1 MYIFYTKDEGLSI
14 ERKFYYLESQGA
26 LALENQ
32 GILKPGIVLF
42 GKYRILE
49 FVAEGGWANIY
60 KAEHLELRRWVAI
73 KQLKPE
79 LVEDKDALE
88 RFFSEGNIVAQIS
101 HSNVVIIY
109 DLGHCDETG
118 AHVIVTEFAEEGSLA
133 DRLKQSP
140 EGLPINEVLYIA
152 MGICSGL
159 EAVHRKGIIHR
170 DIKPSNILLFD
181 MGESQVTPKLSDFG
195 IARAPDIASMVDPA
209 SSGLTGTL
217 GYASPEQLDED
228 LKVDHRSDLY
238 SLGVLLYELL
248 TGQVPFIGEE
258 QDIVLEHI
266 FMSPR
271 PPSEL
276 RSDIPEPIEQ
286 IVLRTLRKN
295 RKERYQSAANLHEAF
310 EAIQDASLRRERK
323 LRFEGVLEQGLAHLA
338 KEEWEEAV
346 EVLRQADLL
355 EPGNEQ
361 VQASSQKARKRLKLK
376 QLYERG
382 VESLISADW
391 ENAQEYLAAVIS
403 QDPDY
408 GDGRA
413 RAQLEQVTQ
422 ELEQERRQ
430 RNLTVQY
437 QVGIGYFRTW
447 QWSRAIAKLKQ
458 VVTQDP
464 EFKDAANQLVKAR
477 DYLRAERM
485 FEQVKLHEEGEEW
498 IEAADLLEEI
508 ESLRPPHI
516 NVTQKLEYAKE
527 RRKEARRQQQL
538 ATWYDEGTAWLAA
551 GEFEQARES
560 FQRIYQ
566 RRLDYRDVADR
577 LKEIEQALKLKQLF
591 ERASIHEA
599 AGEWKLA
606 ADAYREVLV
615 IEPDSRRALHR
626 LNRSLERA
634 EWGEGQ
640 RLRKTVAKVQDWW
653 EECSAYTKAV
663 LVVLLGIIVLVLCV
677 GAGLAAGLPFLSKP
691 MPTPTEPTATLT
703 AASPTPLPL
712 TLTALAMMPTP
723 TSTPTLTSTPTAT
736 STPTLTPTVT
746 FTPSSAPIV
755 TSTPSPTPT
764 HTPTATS
771 ILTLTPTATVTPS
784 PMPTHT
790 LIPTSKPTPTS
801 TPTHT
806 PLPTLTPTVTPTS
819 TPTLASA
826 PVLKEPTEGGSYV
839 NQVVFKWEWDRFLSD
854 EGDYGGE
861 WFALRIWPQGK
872 EKHSH
877 TWIKETEH
885 IWAPDWSHY
894 PPGVYCSNV
903 AVVRQTGEP
912 REENWE
918 CVSLES
924 EKICFTVRHEPT
936 PSPRPTRPTR
946 TS

>member
-1 MYIFYTKDEGLSI
+1 
-14 ERKFYYLESQGA
+14 
-26 LALENQ
+26 LENQ
-32 GILKPGIVLF
+32 GILEPGIVLF
-42 GKYRILE
+42 DKYRILE

-60 KAEHLELRRWVAI
+60 KAEHLELLRWVAI

-88 RFFSEGNIVAQIS
+88 RFLSEGNIVARIS

-118 AHVIVTEFAEEGSLA
+118 AHVIVTEFAEKGSLA

-140 EGLPINEVLYIA
+140 EGLPVNEVLHIA
-152 MGICSGL
+152 TGICSGL

-217 GYASPEQLDED
+217 GYASP
-228 LKVDHRSDLY
+228 
-238 SLGVLLYELL
+238 
-248 TGQVPFIGEE
+248 VPEA
-258 QDIVLEHI
+258 
-266 FMSPR
+266 
-271 PPSEL
+271 
-276 RSDIPEPIEQ
+276 IEQ

-382 VESLISADW
+382 VESLVSADW

-422 ELEQERRQ
+422 ELERERRQ

-447 QWSRAIAKLKQ
+447 QWSRAIAKLEQ
-458 VVTQDP
+458 VVAQDLA
-464 EFKDAANQLVKAR
+464 FKDAADRLVKAR
-477 DYLRAERM
+477 DYLRAEQM
-485 FEQVKLHEEGEEW
+485 FEQAKHHEERGEW

-508 ESLRPPHI
+508 ELLRPPHI

-538 ATWYDEGTAWLAA
+538 ATWYDEGTARLAA
-551 GEFEQARES
+551 GGFEQARES

-577 LKEIEQALKLKQLF
+577 LKEIEQALKLKRLF
-591 ERASIHEA
+591 ERASQHEA
-599 AGEWKLA
+599 AREWKPA
-606 ADAYREVLV
+606 VDVYRRILDIVPYDQEAGRRL
-615 IEPDSRRALHR
+615 SRALR
-626 LNRSLERA
+626 RVER
-634 EWGEGQ
+634 GD
-640 RLRKTVAKVQDWW
+640 RKGPREIAAKLQDWW
-653 EECSAYTKAV
+653 DDRDYRAKAALIGLFV
-663 LVVLLGIIVLVLCV
+663 IIVLALCV
-677 GAGLAAGLPFLSKP
+677 GAGLTAAGALFPPIPPTSTA
-691 MPTPTEPTATLT
+691 TPTAISPVFTATT
-703 AASPTPLPL
+703 TFTPPL
-712 TLTALAMMPTP
+712 TLTN
-723 TSTPTLTSTPTAT
+723 TPTAT
-736 STPTLTPTVT
+736 SAPPPTATHTSTAT
-746 FTPSSAPIV
+746 F
-755 TSTPSPTPT
+755 TPSPTPT
-764 HTPTATS
+764 HTSIATS
-771 ILTLTPTATVTPS
+771 TLTLTPTATFTPS
-784 PMPTHT
+784 PTPTDT
-790 LIPTSKPTPTS
+790 PTATFTPSPTPTD
-801 TPTHT
+801 TPTAT
-806 PLPTLTPTVTPTS
+806 
-819 TPTLASA
+819 
-826 PVLKEPTEGGSYV
+826 
-839 NQVVFKWEWDRFLSD
+839 F
-854 EGDYGGE
+854 
-861 WFALRIWPQGK
+861 
-872 EKHSH
+872 
-877 TWIKETEH
+877 
-885 IWAPDWSHY
+885 
-894 PPGVYCSNV
+894 
-903 AVVRQTGEP
+903 
-912 REENWE
+912 
-918 CVSLES
+918 
-924 EKICFTVRHEPT
+924 T
-936 PSPRPTRPTR
+936 PSPTPYYARPVLEGVDIIGWNANLKWSWSGALAEDEWFEVRVGTEIPHRVDSIRECEYTYLLVRAGDYCWEIAICRGDLGEGHCSEELSVSERGVFSFRPIAPTATPIGEPSPTRPRPAR
-946 TS
+946 TT